1 MFGDREAGCSVL
13 ARSIGFCLALLGRHK
28 LTNTVF
34 GRSAGKTSM
43 LCHLANVA
51 EANKGVVKSVGT
63 APTIGTQ
70 MVEFRRRNVRWIA
83 WDMSG
88 QGV

>member
-13 ARSIGFCLALLGRHK
+13 ARCIGFCFALLGRHK
-28 LTNTVF
+28 LINTVF
-34 GRSAGKTSM
+34 GRSAGRASM
-43 LCHLANVA
+43 LCQRGNVA

-63 APTIGTQ
+63 APTISTQ
-70 MVEFRRRNVRWIA
+70 MVEFRRRYVRWIA

>member
-1 MFGDREAGCSVL
+1 
-13 ARSIGFCLALLGRHK
+13 
-28 LTNTVF
+28 
-34 GRSAGKTSM
+34 M
-43 LCHLANVA
+43 LCHIANVA